1 LHRLLA
7 LFANLKNGET
17 SPVNSLSAFVSVTMW
32 PKMREAVKKRDAT
45 SVLNMLRENMGT
57 RMVSVNGP
65 HLDGGFSKNS
75 GEPTV

>member
-1 LHRLLA
+1 
-7 LFANLKNGET
+7 
-17 SPVNSLSAFVSVTMW
+17 MW